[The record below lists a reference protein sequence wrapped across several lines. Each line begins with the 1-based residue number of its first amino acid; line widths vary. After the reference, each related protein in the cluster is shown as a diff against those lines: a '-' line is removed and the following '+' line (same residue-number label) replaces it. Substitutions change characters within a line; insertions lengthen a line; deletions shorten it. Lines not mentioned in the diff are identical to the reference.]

1 MDDREV
7 VLVTGIYAVVVCL
20 IAAFILMGEG
30 AQGRNEA
37 GRDGGVS
44 HGMPQ
49 VSPEGQGN
57 A

>member
-44 HGMPQ
+44 HGMPL